1 MTLPTQKIRCQSCSI
16 PLDEGFYGTEADD
29 IKSTEYCRFCYE
41 KGEFTEP
48 ELTMEQMLSR
58 TLDFMT
64 RKLKVPEEKSR
75 EFVYA
80 VIPKLKRWNKN
91 IEHET

>member
-1 MTLPTQKIRCQSCSI
+1 MSTSSQKIRCQSCSL
-16 PLDEGFYGTEADD
+16 PLDKGFFGTDAEGNEIQD
-29 IKSTEYCRFCYE
+29 YCRFCFE
-41 KGEFTEP
+41 KGVFTEP
-48 ELTMEQMLSR
+48 ELTMQQMAER

-80 VIPKLKRWNKN
+80 VIPKLKRWSK
-91 IEHET
+91 